1 MSELPNNISEIDERI
16 AIVRENLSE
25 LLEQATGSSGAA
37 DDELLSE
44 RIAEQQALLERLT
57 TQRDQAGRRS
67 S

>member
-1 MSELPNNISEIDERI
+1 MSDPAGNISALEERI
-16 AIVRENLSE
+16 AIVQDNLRE

-37 DDELLSE
+37 DEERLAA

-57 TQRDQAGRRS
+57 RQRDEGRRRS